1 MADKKQQLQVLAYLR
16 QQAQFCSLSD
26 IRAKMDDVPER
37 TLRRW
42 LVAWVDSGLVERQ
55 GKGRATQY
63 RSYESPLLLGFLAH
77 LDEDLKSSLL
87 SQIRDLWTHHSTA
100 LEGNT
105 LTLGDTHFL
114 LEEGLTISGKPLKDH
129 QEVIGHAKAIEL
141 IYHGLQHE
149 VSESLLFQLHHAVQQ
164 ELVNDIY
171 KPIGDWK
178 LEVNGTYAIT
188 AQGEQTFIQYASPAD
203 VPVLMAEWIQRVNAI
218 DHTKITLDS
227 APSVYAELHM
237 GFVHIH
243 PFWDGNGRMARLLA
257 NIPLLKA
264 GLPPLM
270 ITQELRREYISVLS
284 AYQIAVGSLTST
296 RGVWPITEQLIDF
309 ETFCA
314 GAYQKTHTLVAAM
327 EKIQK
332 ERDANSETTIDSND
346 E

>member
-1 MADKKQQLQVLAYLR
+1 MADKKQKLQVLAYLR
-16 QQAQFCSLSD
+16 QQTQFCSLSD
-26 IRAKMDDVPER
+26 IRAQINDVPER

-42 LVAWVDSGLVERQ
+42 LVSWVESGLLERK

-63 RSYESPLLLGFLAH
+63 RLCEPSLALGFLAN
-77 LDEDLKSSLL
+77 LDDDLKASLL
-87 SQIRDLWTHHSTA
+87 NQIRDLWTHHSTA

-129 QEVIGHAKAIEL
+129 QEVIGHGKAIEL
-141 IYHGLQHE
+141 VYQGLQSS
-149 VSESLLFQLHHAVQQ
+149 VSEVLLFQLHHAVQQ
-164 ELVNDIY
+164 ELVTDIY
-171 KPIGDWK
+171 KPTGDWK

-188 AQGEQTFIQYASPAD
+188 PEGDQTFIQYASPAD
-203 VPVLMAEWIQRVNAI
+203 VPMLMTEWIKVVNNI
-218 DHTKITLDS
+218 DHSKITLDN
-227 APSVYAELHM
+227 APSVYAKLHM

-270 ITQELRREYISVLS
+270 ISQELRREYKSVLS
-284 AYQIAVGSLTST
+284 AYQIAVGTLTST
-296 RGVWPITEQLIDF
+296 RGVWPEVSQLMDF

-314 GAYQKTHTLVAAM
+314 GAYQKTTTVVAAI

-332 ERDANSETTIDSND
+332 ERDLNREATI
-346 E
+346 

>member
-16 QQAQFCSLSD
+16 QQEQFCSLSE
-26 IRAKMDDVPER
+26 IRVKMDDIPER

-42 LVAWVDSGLVERQ
+42 LVAWVDSGLVERK

-63 RSYESPLLLGFLAH
+63 RSYEPPLLLGFLSH
-77 LDEDLKSSLL
+77 LDNDLRASLL
-87 SQIRDLWTHHSTA
+87 NQIRDLWTHHSTA

-141 IYHGLQHE
+141 IYRGLQYA
-149 VSESLLFQLHHAVQQ
+149 VSETFLFQLHHAIQQ
-164 ELVNDIY
+164 ELVRDIY

-188 AQGEQTFIQYASPAD
+188 TQGEQTFIEYASPAD
-203 VPVLMAEWIQRVNAI
+203 VPVLMSEWIKRVNDI
-218 DHTKITLDS
+218 DHKKITLNS

-237 GFVHIH
+237 GFVHVH

-270 ITQELRREYISVLS
+270 ITQELRREYITELS
-284 AYQIAVGSLTST
+284 TYQITVGTLTST
-296 RGVWPITEQLIDF
+296 RGVWPAADSLSEFTI
-309 ETFCA
+309 FCA
-314 GAYQKTHTLVAAM
+314 KAYKKTHTLVTAT
-327 EKIQK
+327 ETIQK
-332 ERDANSETTIDSND
+332 KREVNIKA
-346 E
+346 